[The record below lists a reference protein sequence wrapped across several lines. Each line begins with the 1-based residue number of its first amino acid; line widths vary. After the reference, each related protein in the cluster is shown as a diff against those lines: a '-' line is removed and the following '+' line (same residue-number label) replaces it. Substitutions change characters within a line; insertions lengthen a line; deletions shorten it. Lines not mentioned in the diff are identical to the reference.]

1 MLGQPTILVVP
12 FSFHF
17 HLNGAQRSQLDLLT
31 NWQRRMGG
39 SIGVGLV
46 AYWQQTWAD
55 AALPCGVCL
64 FEYRGWQFGYGRINV
79 NARG

>member
-17 HLNGAQRSQLDLLT
+17 HSNGTQWSQLDLLT

-46 AYWQQTWAD
+46 AY
-55 AALPCGVCL
+55 
-64 FEYRGWQFGYGRINV
+64 
-79 NARG
+79 

>member
-17 HLNGAQRSQLDLLT
+17 HLRGAQRSQLDLLT
-31 NWQRRMGG
+31 NWQLRMGS

-46 AYWQQTWAD
+46 AY
-55 AALPCGVCL
+55 
-64 FEYRGWQFGYGRINV
+64 
-79 NARG
+79 